1 MIAFPD
7 KIAGRANKRRGEE
20 KRVVVVRKE
29 LRKLRRI
36 CFDRHFG
43 RLPLRNRETVETRK
57 LCSLL
62 MNRL

>member
-7 KIAGRANKRRGEE
+7 EIAGRANKRRGEE
-20 KRVVVVRKE
+20 KGVVIIRKQ
-29 LRKLRRI
+29 LGKLRGM

-43 RLPLRNRETVETRK
+43 WLSLRNRETVETRK

-62 MNRL
+62 MKRL